1 MLQTDENWQ
10 LIPIKGS
17 TGNTFY
23 GTLGSQRA
31 FIKRNS
37 TPLLV
42 AVAKEEIAPR
52 LLWSRRTPTGDTMSA
67 QEWINGGVLAAKEMK
82 DRQINLVLSNLHRN
96 KSLVETFFKM
106 GKVAYGPDDL
116 LNECMKLKLGDD
128 ASNQFLRTILEGM
141 EQEIPSFDKAQAFV
155 VHGDINHK
163 NWVRSDTGKIYLVD
177 WETAMLTSPLVDIAH
192 ILSHYIPVSD
202 WEEWLLYSGYKPSDD
217 LFKDIL
223 WYGKL
228 SFLRQ
233 IMIYE
238 AEGLDKR
245 VDREIDGLR
254 EFIKNFN
261 N

>member
-10 LIPIKGS
+10 LTPIKGS

-67 QEWINGGVLAAKEMK
+67 QEWINGGVLTAKEMT
-82 DRQINLVLSNLHRN
+82 DGQINLVLSNLHSN
-96 KSLVETFFKM
+96 KSLVDTFFKM
-106 GKVAYGPDDL
+106 GKVAYGPEEL
-116 LNECMKLKLGDD
+116 LDECLNLTLADES
-128 ASNQFLRTILEGM
+128 SNQFLGEVLGQM
-141 EQEIPSFDKAQAFV
+141 KDSIPAFDKALAFV

-163 NWVRSDTGKIYLVD
+163 NWVKSDTGKIYLVD
-177 WETAMLTSPLVDIAH
+177 WETAMLTNPLVDVAH

-202 WEEWLLYSGYKPSDD
+202 WEAWLNHSGYVPSPD
-217 LFKDIL
+217 LFKEIL
-223 WYGKL
+223 WYGQL

-233 IMIYE
+233 IVIYE
-238 AEGLDKR
+238 ADGLDKR
-245 VDREIDGLR
+245 VDREIYGLR
-254 EFIKNFN
+254 EFIKIFN